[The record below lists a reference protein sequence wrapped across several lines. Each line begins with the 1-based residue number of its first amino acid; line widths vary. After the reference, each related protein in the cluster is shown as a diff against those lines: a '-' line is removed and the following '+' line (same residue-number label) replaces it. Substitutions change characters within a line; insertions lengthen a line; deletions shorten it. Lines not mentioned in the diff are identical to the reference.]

1 RMSII
6 GGVLAALLIFGAV
19 RAWQIERDP
28 TYTASGFRQ
37 QFVMSSFRVIGTHPY
52 LGIGPGRYFRD
63 SPNFLTPQLAWSY
76 GSENAHNNFLQITTE
91 AGIIG
96 FFVYAAFFVGA
107 LGLAFSALSR
117 NPRDPR
123 LLGATAGVVAFLGTC
138 LTGHPLRVPPRV
150 GSGDRIV
157 VDITSG
163 GVMRARAIVG
173 STWSS
178 VVLTLPSPEP
188 PLLFNRINLQVN
200 HVARVSDFTPGST
213 DHRVVGVQVG
223 D

>member
-1 RMSII
+1 MSRSRSAEAAAGLVIPVAFLWATTGAWTRARRLSVI
-6 GGVLAALLIFGAV
+6 GAVLGVLLVFGAV

-96 FFVYAAFFVGA
+96 FFVYAAFFAGA
-107 LGLAFSALSR
+107 LGLVFRALAD
-117 NPRDPR
+117 N
-123 LLGATAGVVAFLGTC
+123 
-138 LTGHPLRVPPRV
+138 LRR
-150 GSGDRIV
+150 
-157 VDITSG
+157 
-163 GVMRARAIVG
+163 
-173 STWSS
+173 
-178 VVLTLPSPEP
+178 
-188 PLLFNRINLQVN
+188 
-200 HVARVSDFTPGST
+200 SDAKA
-213 DHRVVGVQVG
+213 D
-223 D
+223 